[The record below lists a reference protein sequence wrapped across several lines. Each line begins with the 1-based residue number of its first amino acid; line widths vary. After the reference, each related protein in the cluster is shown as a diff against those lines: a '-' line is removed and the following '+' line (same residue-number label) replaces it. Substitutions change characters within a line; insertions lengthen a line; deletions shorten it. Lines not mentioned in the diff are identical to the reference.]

1 MEKLAGLL
9 DFAVA
14 VSREAGDLLSQH
26 DVLHPMKHVK
36 LKGRRD
42 PVTDADL
49 ASERLIVK
57 RIRERMPEAGIW
69 AEEEVRE
76 KKTQDKIWFIDPLD
90 GTVNFSQ
97 AHPFYAVSIAL
108 YDGEGPVLGVVHAP
122 RLGETFAAARG
133 LGCTMNGTALQV
145 SKKTDLMEAVLA
157 TGFAYRRDELPDSNV
172 AHFADMALKVRGMR
186 RCGSAALDLAYVAA
200 GRLDGF
206 WEPHLEPYDVAAGA
220 LLVKEAGGLVTDM
233 AGGDDWLH
241 GRTIVA
247 AGTAIHPLILKSL
260 GIRDVGDVT
269 GGIKR
274 D

>member
-1 MEKLAGLL
+1 MEELAGLL

-76 KKTQDKIWFIDPLD
+76 KKIQDKIWFIDPLD

-108 YDGEGPVLGVVHAP
+108 YDAEGPVLGVVHAP
-122 RLGETFAAARG
+122 VPDILWYGDDNGSFKQVNNEQVKQISVSSESSNNPIRVIISRSHLSPGIESFLEQFNSHELMRMGSSIKMCLIADGSADIYPRLGPTMEWDTAASHAIV
-133 LGCTMNGTALQV
+133 N
-145 SKKTDLMEAVLA
+145 
-157 TGFAYRRDELPDSNV
+157 N
-172 AHFADMALKVRGMR
+172 
-186 RCGSAALDLAYVAA
+186 
-200 GRLDGF
+200 
-206 WEPHLEPYDVAAGA
+206 
-220 LLVKEAGGLVTDM
+220 AGGSIKSIET
-233 AGGDDWLH
+233 GDDLVYNKKDLH
-241 GRTIVA
+241 NPWFVVNSSFEYRV
-247 AGTAIHPLILKSL
+247 
-260 GIRDVGDVT
+260 
-269 GGIKR
+269 
-274 D
+274 